1 MPSVDL
7 SHKEGPGP
15 RGALSVR
22 WGGGLQGPDDVKL
35 LFQDPHTGVLR
46 LKVQTPSDL
55 WRLSRLLAPGDRV
68 GAVTTRRDSEA
79 PSDTPAAQRD
89 RRTLFLT
96 VRVERVEFH
105 EFTGHVRVTGP
116 ITEES
121 PEGGR
126 YHTLDLEVGAD
137 VTVTKSALSPSDR
150 TLLEEGLRNPEE
162 PVLLL
167 VSADTSSSAVVR
179 LKGRSVEIVDERDAR
194 GLGKYGRTKASGREK
209 DREGY
214 VEELLKVLA
223 PELARGQGVVVS
235 GPGFFK
241 EELARRLGER
251 FPEWRGRIRVFGTS
265 ESGLPGVHE
274 LLRSGKAAEALS
286 ASVVAQEEATVE
298 RLLRSLGE
306 GGLSAVGDGEV
317 SQAVQA
323 SAVETL
329 LVLEDRLTERPV
341 QDLVESAHQAQS
353 EVLIVRADGEAG
365 RRLRGL
371 GGVAALLR
379 YPFRAAPSKA
389 RSR

>member
-1 MPSVDL
+1 MSGIPPPNQL
-7 SHKEGPGP
+7 
-15 RGALSVR
+15 
-22 WGGGLQGPDDVKL
+22 GGFLREVIVKL

-55 WRLSRLLAPGDRV
+55 WRLSRLVLPGDRM

-96 VRVERVEFH
+96 LRVERVEFH

-121 PEGGR
+121 PEAGR

-137 VTVTKSALSPSDR
+137 VTITKSALSPSDR

-167 VSADTSSSAVVR
+167 ASADTSSSAVVR
-179 LKGRSVEIVDERDAR
+179 LKGRSVELVDERDSR
-194 GLGKYGRTKASGREK
+194 GLGKYGRTRASGREK

-214 VEELLKVLA
+214 VEELLEVLV
-223 PELARGQGVVVS
+223 PELARAQGVVVS

-241 EELARRLGER
+241 EELARRLVER
-251 FPEWRGRIRVFGTS
+251 SPEWKGRIRVFGTS
-265 ESGLPGVHE
+265 ESGLPGIHE
-274 LLRSGKAAEALS
+274 LLRSGKAEEALS
-286 ASVVAQEEATVE
+286 ASVVAREEATVE
-298 RLLRSLGE
+298 RLLRSLG
-306 GGLSAVGDGEV
+306 GGGMGAVGDHEV
-317 SQAVQA
+317 FQAVRA

-353 EVLIVRADGEAG
+353 GVLIVRSDGEAG

-379 YPFRAAPSKA
+379 YPFLPS
-389 RSR
+389 RSKEPPG